1 MPGKNPKKEK
11 RAKNSKITI
20 TPLTFSGVL
29 KKPLRVRAEFSS
41 RLAEIEEK

>member
-29 KKPLRVRAEFSS
+29 KNPFGLGLSFPHAWLK
-41 RLAEIEEK
+41 